1 MVDGPTAPQR
11 GVSATIDYTLICNSQ
26 NYYLFR
32 AGDNGN
38 TYRSDLA
45 IGSFPGTFN
54 DRMTLVT
61 HTTANLFAAVQG
73 AGR

>member
-1 MVDGPTAPQR
+1 V
-11 GVSATIDYTLICNSQ
+11 ICNGQ
-26 NYYLFR
+26 NYYLFL
-32 AGDNGN
+32 AGDNGS

-45 IGSFPGTFN
+45 IGSFPGTHN

-61 HTTANLFAAVQG
+61 DTTANLFEAVQG